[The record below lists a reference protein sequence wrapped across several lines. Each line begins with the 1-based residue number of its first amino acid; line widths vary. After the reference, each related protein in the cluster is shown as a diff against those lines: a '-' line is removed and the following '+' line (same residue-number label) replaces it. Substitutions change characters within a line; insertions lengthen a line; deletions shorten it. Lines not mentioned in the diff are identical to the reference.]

1 VVPPAATGK
10 GTPVG
15 RMTPRPRLSGC
26 GQAPDRVS
34 GHLSYTRQSTDE
46 AARRSRRTRS
56 AREPTVISRRA
67 TTSLAI
73 LSALL
78 LLTAACTA
86 QQASGPGSPD
96 PSTGVTATAVPA
108 STAPVAS
115 TPPVASAAPTASA
128 PPVASSPPGAT
139 SAALPTGLESAQPA
153 PPLEGLVN
161 ADGTPFRLTDFAG
174 TPTLVFFGYTHCPDV
189 CPATIGE
196 IFGVFQAAPE
206 TQAVFVSVDPE
217 RDTPE
222 FLASWTE
229 YFPEG
234 FHAVTGSPGAIRRA
248 ADGYDV
254 RYARVETSSTT
265 GYTMSHT
272 ANVYL
277 IDGDGRLRRI
287 YPFGT
292 PAAEIAADIS
302 TLQAG

>member
-1 VVPPAATGK
+1 
-10 GTPVG
+10 
-15 RMTPRPRLSGC
+15 
-26 GQAPDRVS
+26 
-34 GHLSYTRQSTDE
+34 
-46 AARRSRRTRS
+46 
-56 AREPTVISRRA
+56 VISRRA

-73 LSALL
+73 LSALFL
-78 LLTAACTA
+78 VASACTSKE
-86 QQASGPGSPD
+86 ASGPGSPD
-96 PSTGVTATAVPA
+96 TSTGMTVTAAHA
-108 STAPVAS
+108 STPPVVS
-115 TPPVASAAPTASA
+115 TPPVASTPSGAST
-128 PPVASSPPGAT
+128 PPIASSPT
-139 SAALPTGLESAQPA
+139 LSSGLESPRPA

-161 ADGTPFRLTDFAG
+161 ADGTPFSLADYAG

-254 RYARVETSSTT
+254 KYARVETSSTA

-277 IDGDGRLRRI
+277 IDGDGQLRRI

-292 PAAEIAADIS
+292 PAADMAADIS

>member
-1 VVPPAATGK
+1 
-10 GTPVG
+10 
-15 RMTPRPRLSGC
+15 MI
-26 GQAPDRVS
+26 
-34 GHLSYTRQSTDE
+34 
-46 AARRSRRTRS
+46 SRRT
-56 AREPTVISRRA
+56 P
-67 TTSLAI
+67 TSLAI

-78 LLTAACTA
+78 LVTAACTPKV
-86 QQASGPGSPD
+86 ASGPGSPG
-96 PSTGVTATAVPA
+96 PSTGATATAAPASAPPVA

-115 TPPVASAAPTASA
+115 TPPIASTPG
-128 PPVASSPPGAT
+128 VASSPQGAT
-139 SAALPTGLESAQPA
+139 SAAVPTGLESAQPA

-161 ADGTPFRLTDFAG
+161 ADGTPFHLTDYAG

-254 RYARVETSSTT
+254 KYARVETSSTA

-287 YPFGT
+287 FPFGT